1 MAEVALSEFLP
12 DGLEPLAGAQAPLPF
27 ALHPA
32 SVRLLPSPALT
43 SLILPLMEVQDG
55 LGALFLGGLGGYA
68 EALAAK
74 AGCRVTVVETDPVAR
89 RLMAMNLA
97 AGGHAVNVAGETPPG
112 RWDRVVVA
120 SGTAAAPRHLLGE
133 GGILLERRGHRLV
146 RTVRDPGGFLE
157 IDVQGLGG
165 EEGVDVHALLATEE
179 LLENAWR
186 EGPVGTLDRHFQ
198 EVVDTTFAP
207 DFLEV
212 EQGWEARWLALKA
225 FHLGYIHQA
234 LGHLPEAQD
243 LYRRSL
249 TLRPTAEA
257 HTFLGWTHSF
267 RGRLEEAMAECSKAI
282 EVDPSLGNPFN
293 DLGAYLLEQGK
304 PDAAIPWLKKAL
316 DAPRYCC
323 YFYAHCNLGR
333 AYMLLGLYGDARRQL
348 QEALELNPQ
357 YEIARAYL
365 EQLDRALAGEK

>member
-1 MAEVALSEFLP
+1 
-12 DGLEPLAGAQAPLPF
+12 
-27 ALHPA
+27 
-32 SVRLLPSPALT
+32 
-43 SLILPLMEVQDG
+43 MELKEGVKV
-55 LGALFLGGLGGYA
+55 LFLGGLGGYT
-68 EALAAK
+68 EALASK
-74 AGCRVTVVETDPVAR
+74 AGGQVTVVETDPAAR

-97 AGGHAVNVAGETPPG
+97 AEGYPVRVVGETPEGP
-112 RWDRVVVA
+112 WDRVVVA
-120 SGTAAAPRHLLGE
+120 AGTVSAPRHLLGE

-146 RTVRDPGGFLE
+146 RTVRDQGGFLE

-165 EEGVDVHALLATEE
+165 EESVDVHALLATEE
-179 LLENAWR
+179 FLENAWR
-186 EGPVGTLDRHFQ
+186 EASAGTMDRHFR
-198 EVVDTTFAP
+198 EVIDTTFAP

-234 LGHLPEAQD
+234 VGHLAEAQD

-249 TLRPTAEA
+249 ALKPTAEA

-267 RGRLEEAMAECSKAI
+267 RGRLEEAMAECNKAI
-282 EVDPSLGNPFN
+282 EVDPTLGNPFN

-333 AYMLLGLYGDARRQL
+333 AYMLLGLYGDARRHL

-365 EQLDRALAGEK
+365 EQLDRALAGKK